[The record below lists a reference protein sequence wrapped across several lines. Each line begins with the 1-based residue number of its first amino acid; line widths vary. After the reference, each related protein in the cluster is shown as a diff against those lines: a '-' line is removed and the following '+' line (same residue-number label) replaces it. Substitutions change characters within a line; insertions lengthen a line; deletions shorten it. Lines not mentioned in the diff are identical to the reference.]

1 MTTLAGNTISFLQ
14 FVESREKSAFPLA
27 YPIYLLEGNDEFLV
41 REVRQ
46 YLVEKLLKEGLREF
60 NYSRLKGD
68 KTFKASEV
76 YSLCMELPVM
86 SPRRVV
92 YVEDIGKISA
102 EEKEK
107 LARLIEGGL
116 KETVLILSGESAAL
130 QKGKGQS
137 GKRLESLLK
146 SKAACI
152 QCQMTEREIED
163 WISSSMKYLGFE
175 IRQDAAHELRRRI
188 GPDLW
193 LIDLE
198 LKKIR
203 AYCGA
208 RRIISRQDVE
218 TICTHSPHSQMYQLT
233 EHIVKGDTNNAL
245 RIFNELTF
253 QTEPTLGI
261 LNYINRFFLGILE
274 VRVNW
279 RQSGSVREVARLLK
293 KSEFVV
299 RKNVETAS
307 LIEEQHVQKIAE
319 YIVQA
324 DFGMKKGKDKRLIFE
339 TLIVHLCMLFKGSSQ
354 GRRQRE
360 Y

>member
-1 MTTLAGNTISFLQ
+1 MTTMTGNTISFLQ
-14 FVESREKSAFPLA
+14 FVESREKDTFPLT
-27 YPIYLLEGNDEFLV
+27 YPIYLLEGNDEFLI
-41 REVRQ
+41 REALH

-86 SPRRVV
+86 SARRVV
-92 YVEDIGKISA
+92 YLEDTGKISS
-102 EEKEK
+102 EEREK
-107 LARLIEGGL
+107 LAKYIEGGL
-116 KETVLILSGESAAL
+116 KETVLIMSGESSSS
-130 QKGKGQS
+130 QRGKSQT
-137 GKRLESLLK
+137 GKKLDSLLK
-146 SKAACI
+146 SRAACI

-163 WISSSMKYLGFE
+163 WISASMKYLGFE

-203 AYCGA
+203 AYCGS
-208 RRIISRQDVE
+208 RRIVSRQDVE
-218 TICTHSPHSQMYQLT
+218 TISTHSPHSQMYQLT
-233 EHIVKGDTNNAL
+233 ENIARGDTNNAL
-245 RIFNELTF
+245 KIFHELTF
-253 QTEPTLGI
+253 QSEPTLGI

-274 VRVNW
+274 VRMCW
-279 RQSGSVREVARLLK
+279 RQSGSIREVAKLLK

-299 RKNVETAS
+299 RKNVDIAS
-307 LIEEQHVQKIAE
+307 LIEEQQLQKIAE
-319 YIVQA
+319 LLVQA
-324 DFGMKKGKDKRLIFE
+324 DFGMKKGKEKRLIFE
-339 TLIVHLCMLFKGSSQ
+339 TLIVHLCMLFKGNSQ

-360 Y
+360 